1 MDGTLASAA
10 PGGAR
15 SALPA
20 LVGLVSLGLACAAHV
35 LSGGVLP
42 GVSILCGLAALT
54 ALAATVVARLELPG
68 WAVMLAL
75 GAAQQVLHWLLGGL
89 AGAASSS
96 SIGPGDHHG
105 GAVPLGGTDAGGH
118 SPEIM
123 LMLHTH
129 LAVALLIG
137 WVVVRAPQLAR
148 WTDRRRTGRTADA
161 EEGAPV

>member
-1 MDGTLASAA
+1 MDETRASAA
-10 PGGAR
+10 PGVGA
-15 SALPA
+15 SPALPA

-42 GVSILCGLAALT
+42 GLPILCGLAALS

-75 GAAQQVLHWLLGGL
+75 GAAQQMLHWLLGGL

-96 SIGPGDHHG
+96 TGSGDHHG
-105 GAVPLGGTDAGGH
+105 AAVPVGGTATAGH

-148 WTDRRRTGRTADA
+148 WMDRRRTGRTADA